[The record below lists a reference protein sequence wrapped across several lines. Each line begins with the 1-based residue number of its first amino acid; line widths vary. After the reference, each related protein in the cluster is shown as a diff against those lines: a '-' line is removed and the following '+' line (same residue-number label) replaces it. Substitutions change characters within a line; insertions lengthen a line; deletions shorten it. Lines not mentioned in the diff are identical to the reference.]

1 MRWRRS
7 SRTSALGIIDVTTY
21 QRTQLDDLAAV
32 IERDGAPG
40 DVVVYCPDQLGPA
53 GSRAL
58 EGEFTEVT
66 YPDLDPPD
74 LVDWV
79 DYADRNAASD
89 PQAFVD
95 AVLERADGHTIWL
108 AWSPEYMTL
117 ESQCGA
123 VRNLL
128 AEARPGNGPAVQA
141 DSEKFFEN
149 ADLHRYGDP

>member
-1 MRWRRS
+1 M
-7 SRTSALGIIDVTTY
+7 
-21 QRTQLDDLAAV
+21 
-32 IERDGAPG
+32 IERDGTPG

-58 EGEFTEVT
+58 DGDFTEVT
-66 YPDLDPPD
+66 YPDLDAPEF
-74 LVDWV
+74 VDWV

-95 AVLERADGHTIWL
+95 AVLEQAEGQQIWL
-108 AWSPEYMTL
+108 VWSPEYITL
-117 ESQCGA
+117 ESQCGE

-128 AEARPGNGPAVQA
+128 AEARPGNAPAVQA

-149 ADLHRYGDP
+149 ANLHRYPDR